1 MNSQRFELARELDK
15 KFFPIHR
22 EIMYNVLQE
31 FTNKVKTLL
40 VMLGAEVIAE
50 KDVSDDEFYRVK
62 LVVQYK
68 GKKFTVEIDEESFF
82 FPRVYDYDPEFDA

>member
-1 MNSQRFELARELDK
+1 
-15 KFFPIHR
+15 
-22 EIMYNVLQE
+22 
-31 FTNKVKTLL
+31 
-40 VMLGAEVIAE
+40 MLGAEVIAE